1 MENLQ
6 NLFKGFSAVL
16 KRLSLT
22 QILLMA
28 AIVLI
33 SLIGLLFLVGVFKTV
48 SYGTLY
54 SDLQADEAG
63 EVTAKLTEMGVD
75 YKLSDG
81 GSSIKIP
88 SHKVYQTR
96 ISLASLGLP
105 AGGSIGYSIFDKT
118 NLGMTDFVQKV
129 NYRRALEGE
138 LARTIS
144 DLEEVKAARVHIVI
158 PERRLFEEDQKQ
170 ATASV
175 VLKLS
180 GSGTL
185 NKRQLF
191 GITHLVASSVEGLQ
205 AENITVVD
213 SWGNLL
219 TSPQGGDPM
228 MALTANQLEM
238 KKSVESYL
246 ESKAQSLLVSALGNS
261 GAVVRIDAELDFDR
275 VNKTMETYDPDN
287 VAVRSE
293 ERLETSAADSSSS
306 IGIDTSVAGGREVTE
321 RIITNYEVPRTIET
335 VAASTGNIKK
345 LSIAVL
351 IDGSYE
357 EIENEEGDFERQYIP
372 RDEAELQKLSA
383 IVKRAVGFD
392 STRNDEFDI
401 VNIAFDTSDFE
412 QEQVEL
418 EKIGQKNYYMDVG
431 KKVLTVLGLLLA
443 FLYVKKKLK
452 KIFKAIASYA
462 PPAPP
467 KKQTLTRPP
476 EEEVI
481 VEPPKPKLVDRMRA
495 VASEQPDELTKVIKT
510 MMSE

>member
-6 NLFKGFSAVL
+6 NLFKGFSAIL

-22 QILLMA
+22 QMLLMA

-63 EVTAKLTEMGVD
+63 EITAKLSEMGVD
-75 YKLSDG
+75 YKLTDG
-81 GSSIKIP
+81 GGSIKIP

-105 AGGSIGYSIFDKT
+105 AGGSIGYAIFDKT

-138 LARTIS
+138 LSRTIS
-144 DLEEVKAARVHIVI
+144 GLEEVRAARVHIVI

-175 VLKLS
+175 VLKLT
-180 GSGTL
+180 GAGML

-213 SWGNLL
+213 NWGNLL
-219 TSPQGGDPM
+219 SSPQGGDPM
-228 MALTANQLEM
+228 MALSASQLEM

-275 VNKTMETYDPDN
+275 VNKTVETYDPDN

-293 ERLETSAADSSSS
+293 ERLETSVADSSSS
-306 IGIDTSVAGGREVTE
+306 IGVDTSMAGGREVTE
-321 RIITNYEVPRTIET
+321 RIITNYEVPRTVET
-335 VAASTGNIKK
+335 VASSTGNIKK

-351 IDGSYE
+351 IDGRYE
-357 EIENEEGDFERQYIP
+357 QVENEEGDLERQYIP
-372 RDEAELQKLSA
+372 REEAELQKLSA

-392 STRNDEFDI
+392 NTRNDEFEI

-412 QEQVEL
+412 QEQVAL
-418 EKIGQKNYYMDVG
+418 DKIGQKNFYLDVG

-452 KIFKAIASYA
+452 KVFKAIAGYA
-462 PPAPP
+462 PPAPS
-467 KKQTLTRPP
+467 KQTLTRPP

-481 VEPPKPKLVDRMRA
+481 VEPPKPKLVDKMKM
-495 VASEQPDELTKVIKT
+495 VAEEQPDELTKVIKT